1 MSCKFATTSI
11 VSCTVFNDEWC
22 RLCLWKDFQFFLSN
36 VDMVFHLTYIYA
48 LCSWLAPSVLCNS
61 MLPILSTCSVFS
73 LVLFFS
79 TICDNN
85 INSILLLF
93 YEWILF
99 FSEIHFLK
107 QTNIF
112 LWKIWCYWASYATAG
127 SRKRADP
134 LFIVLIFTVSRMP
147 WAWMCYVTKFLS
159 SLEVVRM
166 GKEHGHLM
174 MSPCIR

>member
-73 LVLFFS
+73 LVLFSQQSVITIPIPFS
-79 TICDNN
+79 FYFMSGFYFSAKFISWSKQTYFCEKFGATELLMLQQGLENGRIHC
-85 INSILLLF
+85 LLF
-93 YEWILF
+93 
-99 FSEIHFLK
+99 
-107 QTNIF
+107 
-112 LWKIWCYWASYATAG
+112 
-127 SRKRADP
+127 
-134 LFIVLIFTVSRMP
+134 
-147 WAWMCYVTKFLS
+147 
-159 SLEVVRM
+159 
-166 GKEHGHLM
+166 
-174 MSPCIR
+174 